1 MQKASQGNVLRKHRS
16 PWCHRSCVTSQQQAA
31 PDPGAD
37 SVEPDAE
44 LAHRNNVLGI
54 ALFGLSLLL
63 FAGTFLIAF
72 IYLAVD

>member
-1 MQKASQGNVLRKHRS
+1 MTEPVPETR
-16 PWCHRSCVTSQQQAA
+16 P
-31 PDPGAD
+31 PDIVVRP
-37 SVEPDAE
+37 VEPDAE

-72 IYLAVD
+72 VYLAVD